1 MITLKSHLEAKSIS
15 SETFKGYSAEE
26 KAAVFNEVNEI
37 NAKEFNA
44 LKEVEGENSKAI
56 AKMSETLVEMKD
68 KQLSELND
76 ALKAQGVVLRKLQA
90 GEGVSEEAAS
100 LKSIIESKKE
110 ELSALKHS
118 SSAMNNVSFELKAA
132 GDMTFGTNVTG
143 QVPQAFRT
151 SGFNDIAQRE
161 TRILDLPTK
170 ATVNSNL
177 IEWVYV
183 ANEDGTAGVT
193 GEGLIKNQIDFDLLV
208 GSEKVQKITAY
219 ITITDELL
227 DDPAQMESQINN
239 KLTDKL
245 LQAVEDQYYKGTG
258 TGIELNGVRTVATA
272 FTPGSFATGQPN
284 AVENPNV
291 VDVIAVAKAQI
302 GKANQP
308 MPNAV
313 LMNIE
318 DVTAMKTLKV
328 TSTDRR
334 YVDRVLVSGTTLS
347 IDGTPVVISNAV
359 AVGEYLI
366 GNFGLSTLYTKQSLT
381 IEVGYNADN
390 FVKNFKTV
398 RAEWRGAGVVE
409 TNDRTAFVKGII
421 ATDIAAIAKPLPSEA

>member
-90 GEGVSEEAAS
+90 GEGVSEEAKT
-100 LKSIIESKKE
+100 LKSIIAGKKE
-110 ELSALKHS
+110 ALQTLKNS
-118 SSAMNNVSFELKAA
+118 SSAMNNVKFEVKAA
-132 GDMTFGTNVTG
+132 GDMSFGSNVTG

-183 ANEDGTAGVT
+183 ANEDGAAGPT

-208 GSEKVQKITAY
+208 GSEKVQKITAF

-239 KLTDKL
+239 KLTAKL
-245 LQAVEDQYYKGTG
+245 LQAVEDQYYKGSG
-258 TGIELNGVRTVATA
+258 TGVDLNGVRTVATA

-381 IEVGYNADN
+381 IEVGYNGDN
-390 FVKNFKTV
+390 FVKNYKTI
-398 RAEWRGAGVVE
+398 RAEWRGAGVIE
-409 TNDRTAFVKGII
+409 TNDRSAFVAGII
-421 ATDIAAIAKPLPSEA
+421 ATDIAAIAKTEA

>member
-1 MITLKSHLEAKSIS
+1 MKNLSSFLEVKGIS
-15 SETFKGYSAEE
+15 TEDFAGYTAEKQAE
-26 KAAVFNEVNEI
+26 VYNEL
-37 NAKEFNA
+37 NASNVKEFNA
-44 LKEVEGENSKAI
+44 LKDAEGENSKAI
-56 AKMSETLVEMKD
+56 AKMSETLVSIKEE
-68 KQLSELND
+68 QLETLNA
-76 ALKAQGVVLRKLQA
+76 ALKAQGVVLRKLQK
-90 GEGVSEEAAS
+90 GESVSEEAS
-100 LKSIIESKKE
+100 TLKAIILGKKE
-110 ELSALKHS
+110 EFKTLKES
-118 SSAMNNVSFELKAA
+118 SSANNNVKFELKAA
-132 GDMTFGTNVTG
+132 ADMTFGTNVTG

-161 TRILDLPTK
+161 VRILDLPTK

-183 ANEDGTAGVT
+183 ANEDGTAGPT
-193 GEGLIKNQIDFDLLV
+193 GEGLIKNQIDFDLIV

-239 KLTDKL
+239 KLTAKL
-245 LQAVEDQYYKGTG
+245 LQAVEDQYYKGDG
-258 TGIELNGVRTVATA
+258 TGINLNGVRTVASA
-272 FTPGSFATGQPN
+272 FTPGSFATGGAN
-284 AVENPNV
+284 EVENPNV

-318 DVTAMKTLKV
+318 DVTAMKTTKV

-334 YVDRVLVSGTTLS
+334 YVERVLISGSTLS
-347 IDGTPVVISNAV
+347 IDGTPVIVSNAV
-359 AVGEYLI
+359 AVGEYLV
-366 GNFGLSTLYTKQSLT
+366 GNFGLSTLYTKQSVT

-390 FVKNFKTV
+390 FVKNFKTI

-421 ATDIAAIAKPLPSEA
+421 ATDIAAIKAA

>member
-1 MITLKSHLEAKSIS
+1 MDNVK
-15 SETFKGYSAEE
+15 F
-26 KAAVFNEVNEI
+26 EV
-37 NAKEFNA
+37 
-44 LKEVEGENSKAI
+44 
-56 AKMSETLVEMKD
+56 
-68 KQLSELND
+68 
-76 ALKAQGVVLRKLQA
+76 
-90 GEGVSEEAAS
+90 
-100 LKSIIESKKE
+100 
-110 ELSALKHS
+110 
-118 SSAMNNVSFELKAA
+118 KAA
-132 GDMTFGTNVTG
+132 GDMSFGSNVTG

-183 ANEDGTAGVT
+183 ANEDGAAGPT

-208 GSEKVQKITAY
+208 GSEKVQKITAF

-239 KLTDKL
+239 KLTAKL
-245 LQAVEDQYYKGTG
+245 LQAVEDQYYKGSG
-258 TGIELNGVRTVATA
+258 TGVDLNGVRTVATA

-381 IEVGYNADN
+381 IEVGYNGDN
-390 FVKNFKTV
+390 FVKNYKTI
-398 RAEWRGAGVVE
+398 RAEWRGAGVIE
-409 TNDRTAFVKGII
+409 TNDRSAFVAGTI
-421 ATDIAAIAKPLPSEA
+421 ATDIAAIATA